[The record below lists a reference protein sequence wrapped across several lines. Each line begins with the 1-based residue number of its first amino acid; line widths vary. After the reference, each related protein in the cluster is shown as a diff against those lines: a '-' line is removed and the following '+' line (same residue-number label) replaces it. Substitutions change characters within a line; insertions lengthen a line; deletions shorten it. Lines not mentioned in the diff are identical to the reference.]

1 MNRMSKSE
9 EMVMIVVWSCEEA
22 PNVSL
27 IVEKANEKFEKKW
40 ATQTVSTF
48 LKRLVDKNYL
58 TTEKKG
64 RFMLYSPT
72 ITLQEYR
79 KQKIN
84 EITELLYDDDRQRVY
99 EDLNVCPALA
109 G

>member
-9 EMVMIVVWSCEEA
+9 EMVMIAVWSCEEA

-40 ATQTVSTF
+40 AIQTVSTF
-48 LKRLVDKNYL
+48 LKRLVDKDYL

-64 RFMLYSPT
+64 RYMLYSPA

-79 KQKIN
+79 KAKIN
-84 EITELLYDDDRQRVY
+84 EVTELLYENDRQLVY
-99 EDLNVCPALA
+99 EDINISTALV